1 MKADSLEAKGIAII
15 ALGNRFRGDDGVGVE
30 IAKHLEPLPSGCT
43 FTESP
48 GDALG
53 LLDLWQDS
61 ALTIVLDAA
70 VSGAPPGTIH
80 HLGDGQQATP
90 KDLARCSSHG
100 FGLAEAMAL
109 AKALGHTPGSLSI
122 YAVEAGNLEPGAGL
136 SAEVAV
142 AAKAVAQQILSQI
155 NSRISAN

>member
-1 MKADSLEAKGIAII
+1 MPAKGIAII

-30 IAKHLEPLPSGCT
+30 IAKHLGQLPPGCT

-48 GDALG
+48 GDALA

-80 HLGDGQQATP
+80 HLETGQQATS

-100 FGLAEAMAL
+100 FGLAEAIAL
-109 AKALGHTPGSLSI
+109 AKALGRTPGSLTI
-122 YAVEAGNLEPGAGL
+122 YAVEAGNLEPGADL
-136 SAEVAV
+136 SPEVAV
-142 AAKAVAQQILSQI
+142 AAKAVARKILSQI